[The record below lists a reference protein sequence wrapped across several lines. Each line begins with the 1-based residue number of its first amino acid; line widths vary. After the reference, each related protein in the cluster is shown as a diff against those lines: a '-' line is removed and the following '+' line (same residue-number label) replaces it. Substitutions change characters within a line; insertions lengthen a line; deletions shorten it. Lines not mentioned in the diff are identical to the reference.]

1 MEQNL
6 KTLENALRVCYLP
19 ALQNQLGIEPAA
31 ILGKIAQTK
40 LQGHL
45 VETTAPIG
53 LSGGFGYGA
62 EGAATPASGGQRYEK
77 FKTES
82 RDLYVNITIS
92 EKAIRLGNT
101 STGALVNALDSEVN
115 AAYVTAKW
123 NVGRSL
129 YGNGTGILTTCKAAN
144 ASATIDVDDTKFL
157 KEGLIVDIYEKD
169 AVPGDTPTVAT
180 VRIKAIDRVNKKVTF
195 YGTGVTVGEGFIT
208 VQNSYGREIT
218 GIGTIFDD
226 SIKTIYGLSK
236 EDNPFLIPTSYDAEG
251 DIRDGIIT
259 KALRDSD
266 EYHGGAVDTLIFGNR
281 AYDAYVEYLRD
292 NNIRVEHKEL
302 KGGFK
307 AIKYDFGNREIDV
320 INESFVPD
328 NEMWGI
334 DTKSFELQTSGWD
347 FARDKDGS
355 AFTLMEGTSSHR
367 ALLANYGDLV
377 CKNPGAC
384 IRIYGV
390 APTV

>member
-31 ILGKIAQTK
+31 ILGKIEQTQ
-40 LQGHL
+40 LQGHY

-62 EGAATPASGGQRYEK
+62 EGAATPISGAQRYEK

-82 RDLYVNITIS
+82 RDLYVNIEIS
-92 EKAIRLGNT
+92 EKAQRLGTT
-101 STGALVNALDSEVN
+101 SKGALVNALDSEVK
-115 AAYVTAKW
+115 AAYATAKW

-129 YGNGTGILTTCKAAN
+129 YGNGTGILTTCSAVN
-144 ASATIDVDDTKFL
+144 NSATVTVADTKFL
-157 KEGLIVDIYEKD
+157 KEGLIVDFYLED
-169 AVPGDTPTVAT
+169 AVVGSAPAKAA
-180 VRIKAIDRVNKKVTF
+180 VRIKAVDRVGKKVVL
-195 YGTGVTVGEGFIT
+195 YDAITVGDGFIT

-226 SIKTIYGLSK
+226 NITSIYGLSK
-236 EDNPFLIPTSYDAEG
+236 EDNPFLKPSVYSAEN
-251 DIRDGIIT
+251 DIHDGVIT
-259 KALRDSD
+259 EALRASD
-266 EYHGGAVDTLIFGNR
+266 NYHGGAIDTLVFGDR
-281 AYDAYVEYLRD
+281 AYDAYVAYLRT
-292 NNIRVEHKEL
+292 NNIRVETKTL

-320 INESFVPD
+320 INESFVPE
-328 NEMWGI
+328 NEIWGI
-334 DTKSFELQTSGWD
+334 DCKSFELQTSGWD
-347 FARDKDGS
+347 FARDKDGA
-355 AFTLMEGTSSHR
+355 AFTLVPGTSNHR

-384 IRIYGV
+384 IRITDV
-390 APTV
+390 AYTA